1 MNSKKVFFGMLGL
14 VVLLSAAAAGLLV
27 LGDQLLSKE
36 SKKLV
41 ELRLEEHLLDQQQ
54 ASLLKAQKDIEE
66 YADLEKTVQAVVP
79 QDKDQA
85 RAVREIIR
93 IAGESG
99 IKISS
104 IDFPSSSLGA
114 KPSKSSGNQNPDA
127 PGGSS
132 APKKKEA
139 PVSQAEKVD
148 GIDGVYSLQMNIVPD
163 ASRPVSYYKFLEF
176 LSKLE
181 NNRRTAQVTSVKIE
195 PVGDSSINPAVTFS
209 LTINIFVKPS

>member
-14 VVLLSAAAAGLLV
+14 VIILGLLVVGLLV
-27 LGDQLLSKE
+27 LGDQLLARE

-41 ELRLEEHLLDQQQ
+41 DLRLEAHLLDQQQ

-93 IAGESG
+93 MASESG

-104 IDFPSSSLGA
+104 IDFPSSSLGT
-114 KPSKSSGNQNPDA
+114 KKSKSSGDQNPDA
-127 PGGSS
+127 GGGSD

-148 GIDGVYSLQMNIVPD
+148 GIDGVYSLEMNIVPD
-163 ASRPVSYYKFLEF
+163 SSKPVSYYKFLEF
-176 LSKLE
+176 LARLE

-195 PVGDSSINPAVTFS
+195 PAADSNLNPAVTFS
-209 LTINIFVKPS
+209 LKINIFVKPS